1 LTSVHARPTR
11 RQADPAQ
18 FNVQVRRI
26 CHHCDGSGAHSPKD
40 IVECPH
46 CQGQGIVLV
55 RQQIA
60 PGMFTQM
67 QQHCPHCQG
76 RGRTIKRSCPVCA
89 GQRLIQTTNT
99 LSLSIDRGLPED
111 SEIVFE
117 GEADEAPDY
126 EPGDVVV
133 RVKSKADEGGFT
145 RKGPHLYYKQAI
157 GVDEA
162 LLGFER
168 KVKGLDGHWLAL
180 KREGTTQPGF
190 TQIVKEEGMRAS
202 LVVARLVVTSAQ
214 RTTTYQAL
222 ATSTSSTAW
231 SCRRPWT
238 KAHTPVRWPRSWL
251 ADLTPLQKSR
261 TRSTTPRRTRT
272 ASSSIRYTAF
282 YWDSRRSPTSAVHR
296 SCVRVTASFEKR
308 RR

>member
-1 LTSVHARPTR
+1 LT
-11 RQADPAQ
+11 Q
-18 FNVQVRRI
+18 FNIDVRRI

-46 CQGQGIVLV
+46 CQGQGIVIV

-76 RGRTIKRSCPVCA
+76 RGRMTKRLCPVCS
-89 GQRLIQTTNT
+89 GQRVVQTTNT

-111 SEIVFE
+111 SEILFE

-133 RVKSKADEGGFT
+133 RVKSRAEEGGFT

-180 KREGTTQPGF
+180 RREGTTQPGF
-190 TQIVKEEGMRAS
+190 IQVIKEEGMRAS
-202 LVVARLVVTSAQ
+202 DPLRVGLTDLAVAHYHLSGFGNLYVEYSVVLPASLDKSTQSSVSFSSVTFQ
-214 RTTTYQAL
+214 G
-222 ATSTSSTAW
+222 
-231 SCRRPWT
+231 
-238 KAHTPVRWPRSWL
+238 
-251 ADLTPLQKSR
+251 
-261 TRSTTPRRTRT
+261 
-272 ASSSIRYTAF
+272 
-282 YWDSRRSPTSAVHR
+282 
-296 SCVRVTASFEKR
+296 
-308 RR
+308 